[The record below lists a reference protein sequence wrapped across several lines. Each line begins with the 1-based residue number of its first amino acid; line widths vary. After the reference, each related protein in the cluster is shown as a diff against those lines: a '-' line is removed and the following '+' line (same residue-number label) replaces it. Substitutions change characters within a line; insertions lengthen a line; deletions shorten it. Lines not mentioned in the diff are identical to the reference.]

1 MLEQDISDIREN
13 LRRGRYPNEA
23 AVSQGIVR
31 RLLATLGWPVYDPQV
46 VYPEYTLEGRRV
58 DLALCHPAGKPRI
71 FIEVKGVGKSDK
83 AEHQLFEYAFH
94 QGVPLAVLT
103 DGREWSFFLPAGAG
117 SYDERRIYKLNLA
130 EHDVATSVRRLERYL
145 RYEAVCSEE
154 AFVAAQEDYRDIARE
169 REIHEALPKAW
180 AKLVAEE
187 NEYLIDAVAEC
198 VEGLCG
204 YQPESNTVTCF
215 LRTLQPHLAPLPP
228 TAPKDQGPPN
238 EPTFKPRRKDLPLST
253 PTTHPEKTMEDV
265 STGVGFTLF
274 GEFVACRSGKEI
286 LVNVFEALAEY
297 DSTFLKKFET
307 ERHGSTR
314 RWLAKDPNELHPGNP
329 RRAQHGSYSHQL
341 KSGYWLILQVDHKQ
355 RERIIERACE
365 VAGIGNGTDLR
376 INNPPIKERPGA
388 RGRKRA

>member
-83 AEHQLFEYAFH
+83 AKHQLFEYAFH

-215 LRTLQPHLAPLPP
+215 LRTLQPHLAPLPSDGSERSRAAERADLQATP
-228 TAPKDQGPPN
+228 EGLASFDAHDPSREDNGRC
-238 EPTFKPRRKDLPLST
+238 FHWSRLHSFRRVCRLP
-253 PTTHPEKTMEDV
+253 E
-265 STGVGFTLF
+265 
-274 GEFVACRSGKEI
+274 
-286 LVNVFEALAEY
+286 
-297 DSTFLKKFET
+297 
-307 ERHGSTR
+307 
-314 RWLAKDPNELHPGNP
+314 
-329 RRAQHGSYSHQL
+329 
-341 KSGYWLILQVDHKQ
+341 
-355 RERIIERACE
+355 RERNPSQRFRSPS
-365 VAGIGNGTDLR
+365 R
-376 INNPPIKERPGA
+376 IRLDIP
-388 RGRKRA
+388 